1 MSEITD
7 DLHAALRPFVVY
19 APEGCFEGNKRFSL
33 VETTEAGGGWFGTE
47 DFRRAKEALVA
58 AETAVQRTNLL
69 TAARQMVS
77 DYQTS
82 EHHHP
87 NHVLVPLAAFKA
99 MQDALSATG
108 AAKE

>member
-7 DLHAALRPFVVY
+7 DLRAALRPFVVY
-19 APEGCFEGNKRFSL
+19 APEECFEGSKRFSL
-33 VETTEAGGGWFGTE
+33 IETTEAGGGWFGTE
-47 DFRRAKEALVA
+47 DFQRAKEALAVP
-58 AETAVQRTNLL
+58 ETAAQRPDLL

-82 EHHHP
+82 QHHHP

-99 MQDALSATG
+99 MQDAIN
-108 AAKE
+108 AKDADHE